1 MVEKLQDIIK
11 KGWSI
16 WRKNL
21 ILSVPF
27 ILSIV
32 LIIILV
38 IVFGIAIALLAFSGL
53 ADFSGM
59 NMLNAVILALATV
72 LFIILVSLISSF
84 FSAGAIGMSKKA
96 IEQKKPNLDEMTDYG
111 KRKFMDLFL
120 ASLIIMVIT
129 LVSLIL
135 LAGVFI
141 GIPLAFGFSPSDSMV
156 SFIPMIVGAAIS
168 ILVLIVIGLAL
179 AMVPYAVVISDLGPM
194 EGVRKGAR
202 FFLDNRL
209 HTFLLWLIVMVISIG
224 SSAIFNVIQFI
235 FEQIPLLGIILS
247 ITITLISVAFSTVV
261 LAPLSTVWYSHFYMD
276 RVK

>member
-1 MVEKLQDIIK
+1 MAEKLQDIMK
-11 KGWSI
+11 KGWGI

-27 ILSIV
+27 ILSLV
-32 LIIILV
+32 LIIILL
-38 IVFGIAIALLAFSGL
+38 IVFGIAMALLAFSGL

-59 NMLNAVILALATV
+59 NMLNAVILALATI
-72 LFIILVSLISSF
+72 LLIILISLISSF

-111 KRKFMDLFL
+111 KRKFIDLFF
-120 ASLIIMVIT
+120 ASLITMVIG
-129 LVSLIL
+129 LVSIIL
-135 LAGVFI
+135 VVGVFV
-141 GIPLAFGFSPSDSMV
+141 GIPLALGISPSDSIV
-156 SFIPMIVGAAIS
+156 SFIPMIIGAVIS
-168 ILVLIVIGLAL
+168 TLFLIVIGLGL

-194 EGVRKGAR
+194 EGVKKGIR
-202 FFLDNRL
+202 FYLDNRL

-235 FEQIPLLGIILS
+235 FEQIPLLGIIMS
-247 ITITLISVAFSTVV
+247 IVITLISVAFSTAV
-261 LAPLSTVWYSHFYMD
+261 LAPLSTVWYSYLYMD